1 MIRLPGGGST
11 GDTPMPCTFKTLS
24 PLTAGVLCSLLAL
37 FPVATLAENGLAA
50 QLDWGERYA
59 ITAPVAGRIKAVN
72 IQTGSRVEANDVL
85 FRLDTRRASADL
97 RAANATVERLQL
109 ELDEAERELNKAEEL
124 YDQTLVAARE
134 VELARIAHATI
145 AARMT
150 EARAQRDRI
159 GADIEDATIRA
170 PASGRMAR
178 LNASTGQYV
187 NPALVPPVLAVLGAT
202 DPMRAIALVPVAT
215 AGALHNGQTAEVVI
229 GDRVFSGTI
238 AVVGWEPEEADNQ
251 RGYRVEVTFPVPE
264 DARLRPG
271 QSARIEL
278 EP

>member
-1 MIRLPGGGST
+1 MIRPLGGGST
-11 GDTPMPCTFKTLS
+11 GDPLMPCTFKTLS

-37 FPVATLAENGLAA
+37 FPVATLAESGLAA
-50 QLDWGERYA
+50 QLDWGERYV
-59 ITAPVAGRIKAVN
+59 ITAPVAGRVQAVN
-72 IQTGSRVEANDVL
+72 VRTGSRVEANDVL
-85 FRLDTRRASADL
+85 FGLDTRRASADL
-97 RAANATVERLQL
+97 RAVNATVERLRL

-124 YDQTLVAARE
+124 YDRTLVAARE
-134 VELARIAHATI
+134 VELARIEHATV

-159 GADIEDATIRA
+159 RADIEDATIRA

-178 LNASTGQYV
+178 VNASMGQYV
-187 NPALVPPVLAVLGAT
+187 NPALVPPVLGVVGTT
-202 DPMRAIALVPVAT
+202 DPMRAIARVPGEI
-215 AGALHNGQTAEVVI
+215 AGALQSGHKAEVVI

-238 AVVGWEPEEADNQ
+238 AVVGWEPEETDNQ

-264 DARLRPG
+264 GARLRPG